1 MQCSHK
7 EAKLSGNSE
16 FTNSIP
22 KCSKGQTVKM
32 PLKSNRCIL
41 LNPTDFYKLSISLK
55 DQLLRYQCR
64 NKIQLFKKE
73 GVVTIVVQS
82 VQTLNSQSNQPANYK
97 APDGFINL
105 KVHKSFFTVSKKR
118 KKNCFLCG
126 IEENVCHGV
135 SESPKP

>member
-73 GVVTIVVQS
+73 GVVTIVVWS
-82 VQTLNSQSNQPANYK
+82 VQTLNSQSNRPGNYE
-97 APDGFINL
+97 ASDGFINM
-105 KVHKSFFTVSKKR
+105 KVHKSFLKISKRKKR
-118 KKNCFLCG
+118 KKVCFLCG
-126 IEENVCHGV
+126 IGEIF
-135 SESPKP
+135 